1 MAELK
6 KFEELPYE
14 YQHSEEYPQQT
25 EEKQLKLSYQANEQ
39 APLSPLR
46 RLRKVSLLERFI
58 IAFLGIAIISGAVL
72 MIQTRNTV
80 TKTEGEITTMES
92 KITQREDQAKQLVQ
106 EKAEL
111 SRSERVKKIAE
122 EKGLS
127 VNDGNLRKV
136 K

>member
-6 KFEELPYE
+6 KFEDLPYE
-14 YQHSEEYPQQT
+14 YQQTAEEPTLEVSETP
-25 EEKQLKLSYQANEQ
+25 KVEQ
-39 APLSPLR
+39 VLDSARLSPLR
-46 RLRKVSLLERFI
+46 RLRHVSLVERFFI
-58 IAFLGIAIISGAVL
+58 VAIVIAIISGAVL
-72 MIQTRNTV
+72 MIKTRNTV
-80 TKTEGEITTMES
+80 SKTENEITAMQNQIA
-92 KITQREDQAKQLVQ
+92 KKEDKSKQLTQ